1 MASAF
6 QARASGMAA
15 RGGAPAPGGA
25 LAPGEAGRGPT
36 AVREA
41 SVGEAPLSLD
51 RLFAVVRDP
60 TVGGIALFVGVVRD
74 HDHDH
79 DVTSLDYSAHPRAQQ
94 VLQECAER
102 AAAAHDVV
110 SVAVEHRTGH
120 LEVGDLA
127 VVVAVGAVH
136 RGEALAACT
145 ELIDDLKV
153 RVPIW
158 KEQSFLD
165 GDAAWVG
172 LPGPGER

>member
-1 MASAF
+1 M
-6 QARASGMAA
+6 
-15 RGGAPAPGGA
+15 APAPHDPTSGA
-25 LAPGEAGRGPT
+25 AAPGPAGRGAA

-41 SVGEAPLSLD
+41 SVSGTPLSVD
-51 RLFAVVRDP
+51 RLLAVVRDP
-60 TVGGIALFVGVVRD
+60 TAGGIALFVGVVRD
-74 HDHDH
+74 HDEGQG
-79 DVTSLDYSAHPRAQQ
+79 VTSLDYSAHPSAQQ

-102 AAAAHDVV
+102 AAMAHDVV

-136 RGEALAACT
+136 RAEALAACA
-145 ELIDDLKV
+145 ELIDDLKA

-158 KEQSFLD
+158 KEQAFLD
-165 GDAAWVG
+165 GGAAWVG